1 MKFNKIVAISSFA
14 LPLLAMAEE
23 TAAAAQHGNAG
34 ASYAYLAAGFG
45 VAIAAAVVG
54 YAQSRA
60 ASAALDGIA
69 RNPASASASLVPLIL
84 SLAFMEALV
93 LLTFVIAQSLAA
105 K

>member
-1 MKFNKIVAISSFA
+1 MKFNKTVAISSFA

-23 TAAAAQHGNAG
+23 TAAAQHGNPG
-34 ASYAYLAAGFG
+34 AVYAYLAAGFG
-45 VAIAAAVVG
+45 VSIAAAVVG

>member
-1 MKFNKIVAISSFA
+1 MKLNKTVAISTFA
-14 LPLLAMAEE
+14 LPFLAMAEE
-23 TAAAAQHGNAG
+23 TAAVAQKSAG
-34 ASYAYLAAGFG
+34 ASNAYLAAGFG

-93 LLTFVIAQSLAA
+93 LLTFVIAQKLAA
-105 K
+105 I

>member
-1 MKFNKIVAISSFA
+1 MMKNKLIAISTLA
-14 LPLLAMAEE
+14 LPALAVAQEHAE
-23 TAAAAQHGNAG
+23 TVAGTPAAG
-34 ASYAYLAAGFG
+34 YAYLAAGLG
-45 VAIAAAVVG
+45 LGLAAAMVG

-69 RNPASASASLVPLIL
+69 RNPAAAKPVFLPLIL

-93 LLTFVIAQSLAA
+93 LFSLIISFQLVG